1 MRLLCLRPVGGNR
14 AYKKGKMPAGSIP
27 GWLILL
33 YIVSA
38 VLYK

>member
-14 AYKKGKMPAGSIP
+14 AHEKGKMPAGSVP
-27 GWLILL
+27 VWLILL
-33 YIVSA
+33 YIVSS